1 MRVELLSDCKKRNNR
16 EIVRAKMERTFALR
30 RQEVI
35 SDVPMTSDV
44 QERWPALFDVMEV
57 NAEFKRI
64 TTMPLQ
70 SRFLSQLDLHSA
82 SLLRVFSKQSGQ
94 QGKKLKDMAAMM
106 TEDIDAGRECLI
118 KGLCI
123 YLNEDP
129 EDLVKEYMDMTE
141 ANTLREVEGTTVG
154 IYVARETPSN
164 DYSDVGVILE
174 GVVVLHDLESVA
186 LAAAMLFGLMYAL
199 NMNYPLKLRYTL
211 EVLQKVI
218 MELDASD
225 LSRKAQNLKRK
236 MHE

>member
-1 MRVELLSDCKKRNNR
+1 MV
-16 EIVRAKMERTFALR
+16 AWA
-30 RQEVI
+30 EVC
-35 SDVPMTSDV
+35 
-44 QERWPALFDVMEV
+44 
-57 NAEFKRI
+57 
-64 TTMPLQ
+64 
-70 SRFLSQLDLHSA
+70 LDLYILNLSGHRGVGLRLKPLLFGSDGGA
-82 SLLRVFSKQSGQ
+82 TWVSLTNQGCAIRGRLARSLRVK
-94 QGKKLKDMAAMM
+94 
-106 TEDIDAGRECLI
+106 EDIDAGRECLI

-174 GVVVLHDLESVA
+174 GVVVLHDLENVA
-186 LAAAMLFGLMYAL
+186 LAAAMLFGLMYGL
-199 NMNYPLKLRYTL
+199 NMNYPSKLRYTL
-211 EVLQKVI
+211 EVIQKVI

-236 MHE
+236 MQE

>member
-1 MRVELLSDCKKRNNR
+1 
-16 EIVRAKMERTFALR
+16 
-30 RQEVI
+30 
-35 SDVPMTSDV
+35 
-44 QERWPALFDVMEV
+44 
-57 NAEFKRI
+57 
-64 TTMPLQ
+64 
-70 SRFLSQLDLHSA
+70 
-82 SLLRVFSKQSGQ
+82 
-94 QGKKLKDMAAMM
+94 MAAMM
-106 TEDIDAGRECLI
+106 IEDIDAGRECLI

-129 EDLVKEYMDMTE
+129 EDMVKEYMDMTE

-174 GVVVLHDLESVA
+174 GVVVLHDLENVA

-199 NMNYPLKLRYTL
+199 NMNYPSKLRYTL
-211 EVLQKVI
+211 EVIQKVI